1 MIPANI
7 LLTKPNARKR
17 KLRVAAY
24 CRVSTEQEEQQS
36 SYAAQIAYYTDK
48 ISQNK
53 DWELAGIFA
62 DEGITG
68 TSTKKRDEFLK
79 LMALCEKGKIDMVLT
94 KSVSRF
100 SRNTLDAI
108 TYIRKLKA
116 KGIPI
121 IFEKEGINT
130 MQMASE
136 MALCFLSGFAQA
148 ESESISR
155 NVTWGKRQ
163 SFKNG
168 NVPFQYKRLLGY
180 EKGED
185 GQPKVVPEEAEMVK
199 RIFRSYYAGAS
210 ISKIKK
216 SLEADGIPSPTGKE
230 KWSPGVLQYMLR
242 NERYIGDALLQKTY
256 VVDCITKET
265 RKNNGE
271 IPQYYVTGNH
281 EPIISR
287 DLFNLV
293 QEEIARRAGK
303 RKVAQ
308 KAVKTER
315 GKYSSKHALTELLS
329 CGDCGTQY
337 RRVTWARGGKKKV
350 VWRCINRLEYG
361 TKYCKESPTL
371 EESRLHTA
379 IVAALNCL
387 DNDKLDVMET
397 LRAGLQLALGTQ
409 EGDSFNEGAIQNRIA
424 ELQSVMMDLVELS
437 SKSSASADYFDAKF
451 EEISTEIKSLQ
462 EQLGKH
468 KQQTLI
474 TQNTKARIGELLA
487 IMEQLDLSVK
497 EYRDDVVRAII
508 AKVVVLSADRIRV
521 TFDGGVEMEME
532 LPGE

>member
-1 MIPANI
+1 
-7 LLTKPNARKR
+7 
-17 KLRVAAY
+17 
-24 CRVSTEQEEQQS
+24 
-36 SYAAQIAYYTDK
+36 
-48 ISQNK
+48 
-53 DWELAGIFA
+53 
-62 DEGITG
+62 
-68 TSTKKRDEFLK
+68 
-79 LMALCEKGKIDMVLT
+79 
-94 KSVSRF
+94 
-100 SRNTLDAI
+100 
-108 TYIRKLKA
+108 
-116 KGIPI
+116 
-121 IFEKEGINT
+121 
-130 MQMASE
+130 
-136 MALCFLSGFAQA
+136 
-148 ESESISR
+148 
-155 NVTWGKRQ
+155 
-163 SFKNG
+163 
-168 NVPFQYKRLLGY
+168 
-180 EKGED
+180 
-185 GQPKVVPEEAEMVK
+185 
-199 RIFRSYYAGAS
+199 
-210 ISKIKK
+210 
-216 SLEADGIPSPTGKE
+216 
-230 KWSPGVLQYMLR
+230 
-242 NERYIGDALLQKTY
+242 
-256 VVDCITKET
+256 
-265 RKNNGE
+265 
-271 IPQYYVTGNH
+271 
-281 EPIISR
+281 
-287 DLFNLV
+287 
-293 QEEIARRAGK
+293 
-303 RKVAQ
+303 
-308 KAVKTER
+308 
-315 GKYSSKHALTELLS
+315 
-329 CGDCGTQY
+329 
-337 RRVTWARGGKKKV
+337 V